1 MQLKCLHQ
9 AWNWRTCPQLCLYM
23 HMFGIVMLRV
33 IVRRYLHHL
42 RHHRARLSIAFNKYL
57 FNLEKNKVTQIKALS
72 AMNGFFRG
80 TFRTLS
86 NIQDGD
92 FGEKIDG

>member
-23 HMFGIVMLRV
+23 QMFGIVMLRV
-33 IVRRYLHHL
+33 IVRSYLHHHL
-42 RHHRARLSIAFNKYL
+42 RHHRARLTIAFTKDL
-57 FNLEKNKVTQIKALS
+57 FNLEKNKVTEIKAPS
-72 AMNGFFRG
+72 TINIFFRG

-86 NIQDGD
+86 NIQDGA
-92 FGEKIDG
+92 FCENS